1 MAVTRVHHI
10 PNPQTVPVSP
20 TSGQFLFFRITDKGP
35 GPRFSFATDI
45 KGQLLN
51 QGTFPGPP
59 STKYEWAY
67 LRDPSDVQQFEL
79 LSVGLLFAT
88 NAEYRYQV
96 SLHGPAGLIRDVL
109 DIEYKGTPTDFDTEV
124 FRVLIV

>member
-59 STKYEWAY
+59 STK
-67 LRDPSDVQQFEL
+67 RRMD
-79 LSVGLLFAT
+79 LFARSIGCAAVRAPERRIPVR
-88 NAEYRYQV
+88 NQRGYRCHV

-109 DIEYKGTPTDFDTEV
+109 DIEYTGTPTDFDTEV
-124 FRVLIV
+124 FES

>member
-10 PNPQTVPVSP
+10 SNPGAVPVSP
-20 TSGQFLFFRITDKGP
+20 QNGEFLFFRVTDKGP
-35 GPRFSFATDI
+35 GPRFQFFSDV

-59 STKYEWAY
+59 STKYEWTY

-79 LSVGLLFAT
+79 LSLGLLFAT

-96 SLHGPAGLIRDVL
+96 SVHGPGGPIKDVL
-109 DIEYKGTPTDFDTEV
+109 DIEYKGGPTDFDTEL

>member
-10 PNPQTVPVSP
+10 SNPSTVQVSP
-20 TSGQFLFFRITDKGP
+20 QNGQFLFFRITDKGP
-35 GPRFSFATDI
+35 GPRFSFVSDI

-59 STKYEWAY
+59 STKYEWTY

-79 LSVGLLFAT
+79 LSVGFLFAT

-96 SLHGPAGLIRDVL
+96 SVHGPTGPIQDVL
-109 DIEYKGTPTDFDTEV
+109 DIEYRGGPTDFDTEL